1 MLTKVIKLMI
11 NVIPEDAAYALTCFL
26 AALPQKTHLK
36 NQDKEILSQ
45 AKRIEFGPNN
55 SKTAWSWG
63 EGPLVILVHGWG
75 SCGAHMGVLATMLAS
90 KGFQSVAIDIT
101 GHGDSTGRRI
111 NFRDFY
117 QDIGTLVRFLD
128 QDVYACVGHSAGG
141 LCMMAARELENLSAK
156 KYVCISAP
164 QKPYPPINL
173 IRKKLGVSD
182 AVIKR
187 YKNFLADQFNCRWGD
202 ITRRVYSSDSESQ
215 LLLIYDKSDRFVDH
229 MDGDEIKAYW
239 PSATLVKTWGIKHSQ
254 QIRSPVIQEKV
265 VEFLVDGEALGK
277 V

>member
-11 NVIPEDAAYALTCFL
+11 NIIPEDAAYALTCFL
-26 AALPQKTHLK
+26 AALPHKTHLK
-36 NQDKEILSQ
+36 NQDKAILSH

-101 GHGDSTGRRI
+101 GHGDSAGRRI

-117 QDIGTLVRFLD
+117 QDIGALVRFLD

-164 QKPYPPINL
+164 EKPYPPIKL

-182 AVIKR
+182 RVIRR
-187 YKNFLADQFNCRWGD
+187 YKKFIADQFNCQWYE
-202 ITRRVYSSDSESQ
+202 ITRHVYLNNLQSQ
-215 LLLIYDKSDRFVDH
+215 LLLLYDDTDKTVDH
-229 MDGDEIKAYW
+229 TDGDEIKDHW
-239 PSATLVKTWGIKHSQ
+239 PSAILVKTQGIKHSQ
-254 QIRSPVIQEKV
+254 QIRSPEIQEKV
-265 VEFLVDGEALGK
+265 VEFIVDSK
-277 V
+277 